1 MGSLKEDQSAP
12 SSKHDDVQTGRILYI
27 SENAAEYLG
36 HSMEDLLIHGDRLCH
51 HPHQHKHQ
59 HHPQHHHQS
68 ISFSKC
74 MIVIQICCSIY
85 DIVDKQDHPTL
96 HLHLARYHPPP
107 PPHCHHF
114 HHHQYHHH
122 QCHHP
127 HNHDDGQGGRWWER
141 ERAAK
146 VNLKSQAADFPLQ
159 VKPVRLLIKHYHHGD
174 HIISHWSNVCWSYCQ
189 NHTIYIWE

>member
-1 MGSLKEDQSAP
+1 MKLSTVKKYKSDFFQALDGFLLMITQVLKHHNHCVISLEEVIQITMGSLKEDQSAP

-122 QCHHP
+122 HCHHP
-127 HNHDDGQGGRWWER
+127 HNHDDGQGGR
-141 ERAAK
+141 
-146 VNLKSQAADFPLQ
+146 
-159 VKPVRLLIKHYHHGD
+159 
-174 HIISHWSNVCWSYCQ
+174 
-189 NHTIYIWE
+189 